1 MLAVLDTMIEPVEGK
16 PECYNVYYNILEGDE
31 NGREPKDRK
40 FNDSEKSCL
49 YKITKK
55 DNKVAEN

>member
-1 MLAVLDTMIEPVEGK
+1 MEPVEGK
-16 PECYNVYYNILEGDE
+16 PGYYKVYYNILEGDE
-31 NGREPKDRK
+31 NGHEPNNPK

-55 DNKVAEN
+55 DNKVADN